1 MIIANPI
8 YDIIFKYLLEDTE
21 IAKGL
26 LSRIIGEE
34 ILEISVRPQESP
46 TEGSLDSASVAI
58 LRFDFVAAVRTEG
71 GEQKKI
77 LIEIQKTR
85 ENVDTYRFRN
95 YLGEQYKKTDKDT
108 NNQEGMLEIVTI
120 YFLGTRLSGVNTP
133 VLKVKNT
140 YIDVARD
147 KPFVPNP
154 KTGMHEFIR
163 LLNHESY
170 TIQIPRL
177 KGAIQNNLIKILSI
191 FSQEYQTNDKHK
203 LDFTE
208 KVDDPLLQSILN
220 RLLRAASSEDFRK
233 KMDLEDEIERV
244 YQKKLNALKKT
255 LQEKEKTIEE
265 QSKALENKDKALEEQ
280 GKALEEQGKA
290 LENKDKALEEQGK
303 VLENKD
309 KELAEYKALLAQLL
323 AEREQKK

>member
-34 ILEISVRPQESP
+34 ILDISVRPQES
-46 TEGSLDSASVAI
+46 TSEETTLDNVAVAI
-58 LRFDFVAAVRTEG
+58 LRFDFVAVVRTEG
-71 GEQKKI
+71 GQKKI
-77 LIEIQKTR
+77 LIELQKTR

-95 YLGEQYKKTDKDT
+95 YLGEQYKKKD
-108 NNQEGMLEIVTI
+108 NDLKNEEKMLEIVTI

-147 KPFVPNP
+147 KPFIPNP

-177 KGAIQNNLIKILSI
+177 KGAIRNDLIKVLSV
-191 FSQEYQTNDKHK
+191 FSQEYKTDDKHK
-203 LDFTE
+203 LDYTE
-208 KVDDPLLQSILN
+208 DIDDPLLQNILN
-220 RLLRAASSEDFRK
+220 RLLRAAASEEFRK

-255 LQEKEKTIEE
+255 IQEKEKTIEE
-265 QSKALENKDKALEEQ
+265 QNKALEKQ
-280 GKALEEQGKA
+280 G
-290 LENKDKALEEQGK
+290 
-303 VLENKD
+303 